1 MEWTPDSWAAKAAT
15 TLYPDT
21 EALAVAKAK
30 LASLPPLVTSWEVE
44 RLRELI
50 AEAQDG
56 KRLWLQGGD
65 CAESL
70 VDCTSDIVTSK
81 LKILLQMSLVLLD
94 ATKKPVIRVGR
105 LAGQYA
111 KPRSNP
117 FETVKGSDGTPVEL
131 HSYQGDLVNRHE
143 ANAAARRPDPMR
155 LVEGYHHAAMTL
167 NFVRSLVH
175 GGFADPHHP
184 ENWEL
189 GDRAQ
194 ELATELRNAYGRARE
209 SLRRVL
215 DLAAALDVRD
225 AALTGVEFFISH
237 EGLNLHYEEAQ
248 TRRVPRRQGYYDL
261 TTHFPWIGERTRAL
275 DGPHIEYFRGIV
287 NPVGV
292 KLGPKATADEVLRL
306 IEVLNPSNAAGKIV
320 LIARIGAS
328 KVREV
333 LPGWVRAIEHA
344 KKRVLWVCDP
354 MHANTRGTAAGIKTR
369 DVGDVVSEVSASIA
383 VHRELGSVFGGVH
396 VELTG
401 ENVTECVGGAMGLA
415 DDDLTRNYATLCDP
429 RLNYAQSIELAV
441 SMARALT
448 AAE

>member
-1 MEWTPDSWAAKAAT
+1 MEWTPDSWTAKATT
-15 TLYPDT
+15 TLYPDAA
-21 EALAVAKAK
+21 ALAAAKAK

-44 RLRELI
+44 RLRDLI

-70 VDCTSDIVTSK
+70 ADCTSDIVTSK

-117 FETVKGSDGTPVEL
+117 METVKTADGQSLEL
-131 HSYQGDLVNRHE
+131 YSYQGDLVNRHE
-143 ANAAARRPDPMR
+143 PTAAARAPDPMR

-189 GDRAQ
+189 GDRAN
-194 ELATELRNAYGRARE
+194 ELAPALREAYGKARGA
-209 SLRRVL
+209 LRRVL

-237 EGLNLHYEEAQ
+237 EGLNLHYEAAQ
-248 TRRVPRRQGYYDL
+248 TRRVPRRPGYYDL

-275 DGPHIEYFRGIV
+275 DGAHIEYFRGIV

-292 KLGPKATADEVLRL
+292 KLGPKATADELLRL
-306 IEVLNPSNAAGKIV
+306 INVLNPTNAPGKMV
-320 LIARIGAS
+320 LICRIGAA
-328 KVREV
+328 KVRDI

-354 MHANTRGTAAGIKTR
+354 MHANTRSTGAGMKTR
-369 DVGDVVSEVSASIA
+369 DVTDVVNEVAASIA

-415 DDDLTRNYATLCDP
+415 DGDLNRNYATLCDP

-441 SMARALT
+441 AMANALSG
-448 AAE
+448 AA